1 MATKKFKIGI
11 TRILD
16 AWNAEVD
23 IVDYKI
29 DKDGSLEIDYCID
42 EANTANIKPI
52 WIADWFGG
60 RFVEWA
66 WDETGALDGMVIE
79 RD

>member
-29 DKDGSLEIDYCID
+29 DKDGSLEIVYRMS
-42 EANTANIKPI
+42 ETSTAKIEPR
-52 WIADWFGG
+52 WIAEWFGG